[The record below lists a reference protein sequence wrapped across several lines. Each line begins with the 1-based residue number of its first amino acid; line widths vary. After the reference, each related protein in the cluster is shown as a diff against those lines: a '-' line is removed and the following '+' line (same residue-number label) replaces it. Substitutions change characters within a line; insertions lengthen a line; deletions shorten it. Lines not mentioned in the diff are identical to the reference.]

1 MCTKRFE
8 NILKNAG
15 EDFDL
20 NVRNFE
26 DDDVYI
32 LACTFILGFV
42 HGHSVD
48 LKRPFYFD
56 IPDKTTGTMKYYR
69 TTFNAAFSEIPT
81 IKNAPKI
88 TEKDFKELLNN
99 FDDIDLWKEKFLP
112 NSYIFKGFGLINL
125 FEVTIGEMRSSFYKT
140 HIMKPSCYF

>member
-1 MCTKRFE
+1 M
-8 NILKNAG
+8 
-15 EDFDL
+15 
-20 NVRNFE
+20 
-26 DDDVYI
+26 
-32 LACTFILGFV
+32 ACSFILGFV

-56 IPDKTTGTMKYYR
+56 IPDKTTRTTKYYR
-69 TTFNAAFSEIPT
+69 TTFNAAFSEIPAT
-81 IKNAPKI
+81 ENAPKI

>member
-1 MCTKRFE
+1 M
-8 NILKNAG
+8 
-15 EDFDL
+15 
-20 NVRNFE
+20 
-26 DDDVYI
+26 
-32 LACTFILGFV
+32 ACSFILGFV

-69 TTFNAAFSEIPT
+69 TTFNPAFSQIIAT
-81 IKNAPKI
+81 KNTPKI
-88 TEKDFKELLNN
+88 IKRAFKELLNN

-125 FEVTIGEMRSSFYKT
+125 FEVTTGEMRSSFYKT
-140 HIMKPSCYF
+140 HIMKLSCLF

>member
-8 NILKNAG
+8 NSLKNAC
-15 EDFDL
+15 EDYDL

-26 DDDVYI
+26 DDDMCIMV
-32 LACTFILGFV
+32 CTFILGFV
-42 HGHSVD
+42 HGYSVD
-48 LKRPFYFD
+48 SKRPFYFD
-56 IPDKTTGTMKYYR
+56 IPDKITGTMKYYR

-99 FDDIDLWKEKFLP
+99 FDNIDLWKEKFSP
-112 NSYIFKGFGLINL
+112 NSFIFKGFGLINL
-125 FEVTIGEMRSSFYKT
+125 FEVTIGEMRSSSYKT
-140 HIMKPSCYF
+140 HIMKLSC

>member
-42 HGHSVD
+42 HSYSVV

-56 IPDKTTGTMKYYR
+56 IPDKKTRTMKYYR
-69 TTFNAAFSEIPT
+69 TTFNPAFSQIIT
-81 IKNAPKI
+81 TKNAPKI
-88 TEKDFKELLNN
+88 IKRAFKELLNN